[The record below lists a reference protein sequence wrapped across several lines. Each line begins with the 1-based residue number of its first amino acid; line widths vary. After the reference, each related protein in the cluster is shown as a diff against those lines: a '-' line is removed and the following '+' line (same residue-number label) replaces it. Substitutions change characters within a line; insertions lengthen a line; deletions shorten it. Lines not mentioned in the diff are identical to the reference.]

1 MDIATCTA
9 GNKLASLIVVLA
21 FGVLGGWIVIFLFGF
36 KMPRIF
42 CMKAFE
48 RKAIIPGLKMPALLG
63 HIIFGLLAR
72 NYFGSA
78 VKCYPNS
85 WGVYLRKICLSILMV
100 TAGLRINVKGQVL
113 MIIRLCII
121 P

>member
-1 MDIATCTA
+1 MEELVCTTGKKMA
-9 GNKLASLIVVLA
+9 ALVVVLL
-21 FGVLGGWIVIFLFGF
+21 FGVFGGWVVIFLFGF

-72 NYFGSA
+72 NYFGEV
-78 VKCYPNS
+78 VKCYPNM
-85 WGVYLRKICLSILMV
+85 WGVYLRRICLSILMV
-100 TAGLRINVKGQVL
+100 TAGLRISIKG
-113 MIIRLCII
+113 
-121 P
+121 